1 MLKKL
6 CILLVITSISLAAVA
21 GTTNK
26 KAQKLYD
33 KALASIEKGQLEKAE
48 KKLLKAIEKDGNFYE
63 AYIALG
69 KIKQQ
74 LGEITEAEKNY
85 EKALAID
92 SEGAKEVY
100 DILFNIAVKQNN
112 LKKEEKWAVAKLDAL
127 KEKISDKDAHNVIA
141 IAFQIASKGDLEKAQ
156 KLFKRVR
163 DLKPEFLEGYLY
175 SGVIYLKNNKKKE
188 AAAIF
193 QEAVDKNIAN
203 EDLLNTLSLLYY
215 KDLKD
220 NEKALPIY
228 TKIIEKKDSKYRRDA
243 LIDIINIYIDEKNNQ
258 QALKYCE
265 LFLKDYPTDNL
276 VSAITKRVEKI
287 KHNIE
292 VEKKKAEAEKK

>member
-33 KALASIEKGQLEKAE
+33 KALSSIEKGQLEKAE
-48 KKLLKAIEKDGNFYE
+48 KKLLKAIEKDGKFYE

-74 LGEITEAEKNY
+74 LGEITEAEKNF

-92 SEGAKEVY
+92 SEGAQAVY

-112 LKKEEKWAVAKLDAL
+112 LEKEEKWAVAKLDAL

-141 IAFQIASKGDLEKAQ
+141 IAFQIASKGNMEKAQ
-156 KLFKRVR
+156 NLFKKVR
-163 DLKPEFLEGYLY
+163 DIKPNFLEGYLY
-175 SGVIYLKNNKKKE
+175 AGVIYLKSNKKKE

-220 NEKALPIY
+220 NTKAIPVY
-228 TKIIEKKDSKYRRDA
+228 TKIIENEASKYRRDA

-258 QALKYCE
+258 EALKYCE

>member
-33 KALASIEKGQLEKAE
+33 KALASVEKGQLEKAE
-48 KKLLKAIEKDGNFYE
+48 KKLLKAIEKDGNFFE
-63 AYIALG
+63 AYIVLG

-74 LGEITEAEKNY
+74 QGEITEAEKNF

-92 SEGAKEVY
+92 SEGAQEVY
-100 DILFNIAVKQNN
+100 DILFNIAVRQNN
-112 LKKEEKWAVAKLDAL
+112 LEKEEKWAVAKLNAL
-127 KEKISDKDAHNVIA
+127 KDKISDKDAHNVVA
-141 IAFQIASKGDLEKAQ
+141 IAFQVANKGNLEKSQ
-156 KLFKRVR
+156 NLFKKVR
-163 DLKPEFLEGYLY
+163 EVKPEFLEGYLY
-175 SGVIYLKNNKKKE
+175 AGVIYLKNNKKKD
-188 AAAIF
+188 AAKIF

-203 EDLLNTLSLLYY
+203 EELLNTLSLLYY

-220 NEKALPIY
+220 NKKAIPVY
-228 TKIIEKKDSKYRRDA
+228 TKIIENKSSKYRRDA
-243 LIDIINIYIDEKNNQ
+243 LIDIINIYIDEKDNQ

-292 VEKKKAEAEKK
+292 VEKQKAAAEKK